1 MENQEVQHKRRVRY
15 SGTHPRSYKEKYK
28 EHNPEKYA
36 DTIEKVIRKGSTP
49 AGMHISIMVNEILD
63 FLQIKPGQVGLDATL
78 GYGGHTKAM
87 LQKLE
92 GNGHIYALDVD
103 PIESAKTKERL
114 ASQGFGEDILT
125 VRLQNFADI
134 DQVVKDTGRKL
145 DFILADLGVSSMQID
160 NPERGFSYKVEGPL
174 DLRLNPLKG
183 VSAAERLKEVTEEE
197 LVGMLVENSDEPYAE
212 EIAATVMKWFNKG
225 KEITTTTHMKEVIEQ
240 ALVYVPKAEREE
252 AVKKS
257 CARVFQA
264 LRIDVNSEFEVL
276 YAFLEK
282 LPEVLAPNG
291 RVAILTF
298 HSGEDRLVK
307 RSFKELEKAG
317 IYSEA
322 NKDVI
327 RPSQEE
333 CVRNPRAKCT
343 KMRWAVRS
351 EE

>member
-1 MENQEVQHKRRVRY
+1 MENQEQVHKRRVRY
-15 SGTHPRSYKEKYK
+15 SGTHPKSYKEKYK

-36 DTIEKVIRKGSTP
+36 DTIAKVIQKGSTP
-49 AGMHISIMVNEILD
+49 AGMHISIMVQEILD
-63 FLQIKPGQVGLDATL
+63 FLQIKPGMTGLDATL

-114 ASQGFGEDILT
+114 KSQGFGEEILT

-134 DQVVKDTGRKL
+134 D
-145 DFILADLGVSSMQID
+145 
-160 NPERGFSYKVEGPL
+160 
-174 DLRLNPLKG
+174 
-183 VSAAERLKEVTEEE
+183 
-197 LVGMLVENSDEPYAE
+197 
-212 EIAATVMKWFNKG
+212 
-225 KEITTTTHMKEVIEQ
+225 
-240 ALVYVPKAEREE
+240 
-252 AVKKS
+252 
-257 CARVFQA
+257 QA

-276 YAFLEK
+276 YAFLDK

-298 HSGEDRLVK
+298 HSGEDCLVK
-307 RSFKELEKAG
+307 RSFKELEKMG
-317 IYSEA
+317 IYSEVS
-322 NKDVI
+322 KDVI

-333 CVRNPRAKCT
+333 CVRNGRAKCT
-343 KMRWAVRS
+343 KMRWAIRA